1 MHSHDLISVSVGEI
15 RPNGQGNLSIIL
27 QTAAGEI
34 LPAYS
39 AGAHIDIII
48 PGVGPRQYSLCGTP
62 DRSNTYEICVRLT
75 DTSTGGSR
83 YLHQQLKAGDRLA
96 ISPPRNHFP
105 LPQAGRYLLFAGG
118 IGITPLLAMA
128 EAIAARKGALELRY
142 QGGAQLSIRGPAG
155 ETTRLPRCS
164 EWPPC
169 RSQSAGSGAGRR
181 RSGANWRHNNVVIA
195 CGPEGFIQRLRSVM
209 EEYRWSPSQ
218 FVFERFT
225 PAAENNTAAKN
236 AFYIELASSGQRLQ
250 VAADQTIAQVLQHAG
265 VEVMLSCEQGMC
277 GSCITGV
284 LDGIPEHRDS
294 VLTAEEKAGNDQI
307 TLCCSRAK
315 SPGLVLDL

>member
-1 MHSHDLISVSVGEI
+1 M
-15 RPNGQGNLSIIL
+15 
-27 QTAAGEI
+27 
-34 LPAYS
+34 
-39 AGAHIDIII
+39 
-48 PGVGPRQYSLCGTP
+48 P
-62 DRSNTYEICVRLT
+62 DRGNGYEVCIRLT

-105 LPQAGRYLLFAGG
+105 LPEAGATCCLPAVSASRRCWRWPKRLPPERGLELHYYVASARQTAFSPRLTQLAAGG
-118 IGITPLLAMA
+118 TV
-128 EAIAARKGALELRY
+128 AIH
-142 QGGAQLSIRGPAG
+142 
-155 ETTRLPRCS
+155 CS
-164 EWPPC
+164 EE
-169 RSQSAGSGAGRR
+169 GASFRQR
-181 RSGANWRHNNVVIA
+181 IPACLTTPDPDTAVVA
-195 CGPEGFIQRLRSVM
+195 CGPEGFIQRLQSVM

-294 VLTAEEKAGNDQI
+294 VLTAEEKADNDQI

>member
-1 MHSHDLISVSVGEI
+1 M
-15 RPNGQGNLSIIL
+15 
-27 QTAAGEI
+27 
-34 LPAYS
+34 
-39 AGAHIDIII
+39 
-48 PGVGPRQYSLCGTP
+48 
-62 DRSNTYEICVRLT
+62 
-75 DTSTGGSR
+75 
-83 YLHQQLKAGDRLA
+83 HQQLKAGDRLA

-105 LPQAGRYLLFAGG
+105 LPEAGRYLLFAGG

-128 EAIAARKGALELRY
+128 EAIAARKGALELHYYVASAR
-142 QGGAQLSIRGPAG
+142 QTAFSPRLTQLAAGGTVAIH
-155 ETTRLPRCS
+155 CS
-164 EWPPC
+164 EE
-169 RSQSAGSGAGRR
+169 GASFRQR
-181 RSGANWRHNNVVIA
+181 IPACLTTPDPDTAVVA
-195 CGPEGFIQRLRSVM
+195 CGPEGFIQRLQSVM

-225 PAAENNTAAKN
+225 PATENNTAAKN

>member
-15 RPNGQGNLSIIL
+15 RPNGEGNLSLIL
-27 QTAAGEI
+27 QAAAGEI

-75 DTSTGGSR
+75 DASTGGSR
-83 YLHQQLKAGDRLA
+83 YLHQQVKSGDRLA

-105 LPQAGRYLLFAGG
+105 LPEAGRYLLFAGG

-128 EAIAARKGALELRY
+128 EAIAARKGALELHYYVASAR
-142 QGGAQLSIRGPAG
+142 QTAFSPRLTQLAAGGTVAIH
-155 ETTRLPRCS
+155 CS
-164 EWPPC
+164 EE
-169 RSQSAGSGAGRR
+169 GASFRQR
-181 RSGANWRHNNVVIA
+181 IPACLTTPDPDTAVVA
-195 CGPEGFIQRLRSVM
+195 CGPEGFIQRLQSVM

-236 AFYIELASSGQRLQ
+236 AFYIELA
-250 VAADQTIAQVLQHAG
+250 
-265 VEVMLSCEQGMC
+265 
-277 GSCITGV
+277 
-284 LDGIPEHRDS
+284 
-294 VLTAEEKAGNDQI
+294 
-307 TLCCSRAK
+307 
-315 SPGLVLDL
+315 